1 MCAAQLVSEGDTDM
15 NATVEGKDAGETA
28 SLNEAMTTSPSAQV
42 TPSGEQ
48 NKVPSAEDPGEQE
61 TSRGRDTLDPAV
73 SHQNLRWFQRPG
85 VAPPQ
90 DEELSQIREL
100 CMQWMDPETHAKED
114 VLDMLVLD
122 QYVIVLP
129 REIMTW
135 VKSQPSENSEEVEI
149 LLEDLSQMFEDN
161 VLPSQ
166 DSAVSQDQSS
176 AEEGA
181 ASRPLPDESQDS
193 VTFKDVAVMF
203 SRKEWWHLQPAQMEL
218 YRDVMLENYKNM
230 VSVGLLTSKPELIAQ
245 LERGEAPW
253 MRSRNVPRGPGAGS
267 ETRFVTK
274 ESAPKPGIYLKDPS
288 QERLSRDGP
297 CASTLGGAWKCEE
310 KQQDNQEGQS
320 SQVTIEQEKTSKV
333 RRPRCNIFRK
343 YFRPGSGI
351 VTKKKVPT
359 GTNLHKYTKHK
370 MSLKQY
376 LDLVRSKMTTP
387 EKKPNF
393 KVRPKTRSYY
403 SNLFKSR
410 RIPPGK
416 KGYKCKACGKTFIYN
431 SSLTR
436 HLRIHT
442 GEKPYKCYEC
452 KKSFRRRSFFNLHKR
467 VHTGEKPFKCNQCK
481 KAFIRDSS
489 LFKHQIIHTGKRP
502 YKCNECKKAFTQ
514 RGLLTEH
521 QRTHTGEKPFKC
533 DVCKKD
539 FSHKSSLIQHQ
550 RIHTGERTFKCNI
563 CEKAFNQSTRLTEH
577 KRIHTGEKPYK
588 CNKCEKAF
596 TQRTHLNEH
605 QRVHTGE
612 KPYKCSHCEK
622 AFSNSSSLTQ
632 HLRIHTGEKPYK
644 CDQCEKAFSQNSSLI
659 IHLRFH
665 SGETPFKCK
674 DCGKAFSRNSSLTRH
689 QKTHSGEKPFKC
701 NECGKAFGRNS
712 SLTDHQKIH
721 TGKKPYKCNE
731 CGISFNQN
739 TRLIEH
745 QRIHTGEK
753 PHKCDLCKKAFRS
766 SSAVLRHQRIHSGE

>member
-1 MCAAQLVSEGDTDM
+1 MNTIAEGR
-15 NATVEGKDAGETA
+15 DARETA
-28 SLNEAMTTSPSAQV
+28 SLNEAMTTFPSPQIM
-42 TPSGEQ
+42 PLCKQG
-48 NKVPSAEDPGEQE
+48 KVPSAEDLKEQE
-61 TSRGRDTLDPAV
+61 TSRGRDSLDPAV
-73 SHQNLRWFQRPG
+73 SHQNLRWFQRPE
-85 VAPPQ
+85 VASPQ
-90 DEELSQIREL
+90 EEELNQIREL
-100 CMQWMDPETHAKED
+100 CMQWMDPETRAKED

-122 QYVIVLP
+122 QYVIILP
-129 REIMTW
+129 REVMTW
-135 VKSQPSENSEEVEI
+135 VKSQPSEHSEEVEI

-161 VLPSQ
+161 VLTSP
-166 DSAVSQDQSS
+166 DSDVSQDQSS
-176 AEEGA
+176 TEEGA
-181 ASRPLPDESQDS
+181 TSRPLPDQAQDS

-203 SRKEWWHLQPAQMEL
+203 SRKEWWHLQPTQMEL
-218 YRDVMLENYKNM
+218 YRDVMLENYRNM

-253 MRSRNVPRGPGAGS
+253 MRSRTVSRGPGAGS

-274 ESAPKPGIYLKDPS
+274 EAALKQGIYMKGSS
-288 QERLSRDGP
+288 QERLLRDGP
-297 CASTLGGAWKCEE
+297 YASTLGEAWKCEDSQLE
-310 KQQDNQEGQS
+310 KQKDNQEGQS
-320 SQVTIEQEKTSKV
+320 RKVTKEQEKTSKGT
-333 RRPRCNIFRK
+333 RPRCNIFRK
-343 YFRPGSGI
+343 YFRPGSGL
-351 VTKKKVPT
+351 VTKKKVPLA
-359 GTNLHKYTKHK
+359 TNLHKYTKQK
-370 MSLKQY
+370 LSLKQY
-376 LDLVRSKMTTP
+376 LDLVRSKLAEP
-387 EKKPNF
+387 ENKSTYKA
-393 KVRPKTRSYY
+393 RPKTRSYC
-403 SNLFKSR
+403 SNLFKAQ

-467 VHTGEKPFKCNQCK
+467 VHTGEKPYKCNECD

-489 LFKHQIIHTGKRP
+489 LFKHQIIHSGKKP
-502 YKCNECKKAFTQ
+502 FKCNECKKAFTL
-514 RGLLTEH
+514 RGLLIEH
-521 QRTHTGEKPFKC
+521 QRIHTGEKPFTC
-533 DVCKKD
+533 DVCKKA

-550 RIHTGERTFKCNI
+550 RIHTGERIFKCNT
-563 CEKAFNQSTRLTEH
+563 CEKTFNQSTRLTEH

-644 CDQCEKAFSQNSSLI
+644 CNQCEKAFSQNSSLI

-701 NECGKAFGRNS
+701 DECGKAFGRNS

-721 TGKKPYKCNE
+721 TGKKPYKCGD
-731 CGISFNQN
+731 CGIAFNQH

-753 PHKCDLCKKAFRS
+753 PHQCDLCKKAFRS